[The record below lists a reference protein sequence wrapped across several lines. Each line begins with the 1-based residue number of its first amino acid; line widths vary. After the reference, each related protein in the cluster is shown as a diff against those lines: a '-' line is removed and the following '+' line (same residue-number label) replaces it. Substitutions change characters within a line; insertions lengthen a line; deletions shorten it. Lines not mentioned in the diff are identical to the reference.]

1 LIARLEVRMYAVIQT
16 GGKQYK
22 VSAGDKLKVEK
33 LGQEDGA
40 EVALKALLVV
50 DGDQVWTAGA
60 KGGFEVKGKVLCEGK
75 RRKVLVFHK
84 KRRKQYKKLRGHR
97 QPFTEVEILDIVKV

>member
-1 LIARLEVRMYAVIQT
+1 MYAIIQT

-22 VSAGDKLKVEK
+22 VSAGDKLRVEK
-33 LGQEDGA
+33 LGQDAGA
-40 EVALKALLVV
+40 EVALQALLVV
-50 DGDQVWTAGA
+50 DGDQVWT
-60 KGGFEVKGKVLCEGK
+60 GGGKASFTVKGKVLGDGK

-97 QPFTEVEILDIVKV
+97 QPFTEVEILSIEKA

>member
-1 LIARLEVRMYAVIQT
+1 MYAVIQT

-22 VSAGDKLKVEK
+22 VSAGDKVKVEK
-33 LGQEDGA
+33 LGPEAGA
-40 EVALKALLVV
+40 EVSLQALLVV

-60 KGGFEVKGKVLCEGK
+60 KGGYSVRGKVLGDGK
-75 RRKVLVFHK
+75 RRKILVFHK

-97 QPFTEVEILDIVKV
+97 QPFTEVEILGIEKA

>member
-1 LIARLEVRMYAVIQT
+1 MYAIIQT

-33 LGQEDGA
+33 LGQEVGA
-40 EVALKALLVV
+40 EVALQALLVV
-50 DGDQVWTAGA
+50 DGDQLWTSGA
-60 KGGFEVKGKVLCEGK
+60 KGGYAVKGKVLGDGK

-97 QPFTEVEILDIVKV
+97 QPFTEVEILSIEKA

>member
-1 LIARLEVRMYAVIQT
+1 MYAIIQT

-22 VSAGDKLKVEK
+22 VSAGDKVRVEK
-33 LGQEDGA
+33 LGQDAGA
-40 EVALKALLVV
+40 EVALEALLVV
-50 DGDQVWTAGA
+50 DGDQVWTS
-60 KGGFEVKGKVLCEGK
+60 GGKVAYSVKGKVLGDGK

-97 QPFTEVEILDIVKV
+97 QPFTEVEILSIEKA

>member
-1 LIARLEVRMYAVIQT
+1 
-16 GGKQYK
+16 

-33 LGQEDGA
+33 LGQEAGA
-40 EVALKALLVV
+40 EVALQAVLVV
-50 DGDQVWTAGA
+50 DGDQVWTSGT
-60 KGGFEVKGKVLCEGK
+60 KGGFEVKGKVLGEGK

-97 QPFTEVEILDIVKV
+97 QPFTELQILSIEKA

>member
-1 LIARLEVRMYAVIQT
+1 MYAIIQS

-22 VSAGDKLKVEK
+22 VAAGDTVKVEK
-33 LGQEDGA
+33 LGQEAGA
-40 EVALKALLVV
+40 EVGLTALLVV
-50 DGDQVWTAGA
+50 DGDQVWTAGQKGAYTVAA
-60 KGGFEVKGKVLCEGK
+60 KVICDGK

-97 QPFTEVEILDIVKV
+97 QPFTEVQIVSINKA